1 MRFVEN
7 KLTPYRRHQPPC
19 ESERPTQLDCQCP
32 VWAHGRLKGKKFR
45 RSLGTRSLAQA
56 KKKVQLLLD
65 GTDESLELA
74 EETAGAS
81 PAIADAVEDY
91 LGFCE
96 HNKRLKA
103 GTLVS
108 YRCTLHP
115 FRDFCGARLYRNVD
129 QLNVKVFEMWQRER
143 RVTPKSMHKEFRHL
157 NGWCSRLVELGCLQ
171 TNFAGKIKL
180 PKADG
185 VSTLPFKDAE
195 AKAILAACP
204 RLGENTTG
212 GSGYGSYSAD
222 QIDDERRYAR
232 ALVLMLLTT
241 GLRLSDV
248 MNLQR
253 SRVFTDRKGIVRLRI
268 RTEKT
273 GVTVTLAL
281 PTATVQALN
290 HLPHVSDEL
299 YFWKGGS
306 DEQLATACR
315 RARRAIKRLGN
326 IAKVKN
332 AHPHRFRDTWA
343 KEALL
348 AGTSMRTVQL
358 VLGHKSIRTTE
369 MHYAPFVPEYQQMI
383 DAATDAVAA
392 RLIA

>member
-1 MRFVEN
+1 
-7 KLTPYRRHQPPC
+7 
-19 ESERPTQLDCQCP
+19 

-56 KKKVQLLLD
+56 KKTIHRLLD
-65 GTDESLELA
+65 GTDESLALA
-74 EETAGAS
+74 EKAATDS

-96 HNKRLKA
+96 RNKRLRA
-103 GTLVS
+103 STLVS
-108 YRCTLHP
+108 YRDTLHA
-115 FRDFCGARLYRNVD
+115 FHDFCEERLYRSVD
-129 QLNVKVFEMWQRER
+129 QLSLKVFESWQAER
-143 RVTPKSMHKEFRHL
+143 KVTPKSMHKEFTHL
-157 NGWCSRLVELGCLQ
+157 SGWCSRLIELGQ
-171 TNFAGKIKL
+171 METNFAKAIKL

-185 VSTLPFKDAE
+185 VSTLPFKEAE
-195 AKAILAACP
+195 AKAILAACAS
-204 RLGENTTG
+204 LGESESGRG
-212 GSGYGSYSAD
+212 GYASYSAD

-232 ALVLMLLTT
+232 ALTLTLLTT
-241 GLRLSDV
+241 GLRISDV
-248 MNLQR
+248 VNLSR
-253 SRVFTDRKGIVRLRI
+253 HRVFTDRKGIVRLRI

-281 PTATVQALN
+281 PAATVRALKN
-290 HLPHVSDEL
+290 LPNVSDVL
-299 YFWKGGS
+299 YFWKGG
-306 DEQLATACR
+306 DERQFATACD
-315 RARRAIKRLGN
+315 RARRVIARLGT

-343 KEALL
+343 CSALL

-369 MHYAPFVPEYQQMI
+369 MHYAPFVPEYQNLI